1 MIDDDDDDDEDAD
14 VVVDYDRHCYLYQI
28 ILLGDSFI
36 KKVSIVLV

>member
-1 MIDDDDDDDEDAD
+1 MIDNDDDDDDDDD
-14 VVVDYDRHCYLYQI
+14 DDVDYDRHCYLYQI